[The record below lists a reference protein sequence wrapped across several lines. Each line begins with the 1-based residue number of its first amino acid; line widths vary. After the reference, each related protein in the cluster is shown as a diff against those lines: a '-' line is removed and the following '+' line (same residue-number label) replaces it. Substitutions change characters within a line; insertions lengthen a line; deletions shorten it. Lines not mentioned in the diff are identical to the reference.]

1 MLRQVSRPLSTAS
14 RSLRLSSRSFSAV
27 APKMG
32 AGDTSGPAP
41 TANRD
46 TFGRREAAEE
56 AVYIRQHELEKLRKL
71 KESVS
76 EQRKHLDKLDEHIDT
91 MTKEQNEKK

>member
-14 RSLRLSSRSFSAV
+14 RSIRLSSRSFSAV
-27 APKMG
+27 APKMTN
-32 AGDTSGPAP
+32 DTSGPAP

-46 TFGRREAAEE
+46 SFGRREAAEE